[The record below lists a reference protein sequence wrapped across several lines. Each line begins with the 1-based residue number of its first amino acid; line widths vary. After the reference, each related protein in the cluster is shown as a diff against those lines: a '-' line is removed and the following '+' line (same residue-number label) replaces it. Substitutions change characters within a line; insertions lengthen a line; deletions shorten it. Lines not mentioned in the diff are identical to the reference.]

1 MSRSIAVPVRRA
13 ILRRSRQGQDAVA
26 IALAHGLSVRTVR
39 RLLQRFRSKGPDTVV
54 PFYCRCGRPTLQVPP
69 PLVQEA
75 LQLREQHRRWGAMLI
90 RVILREPH
98 ARACLPSARTLQR
111 WFPTFASQ
119 ACLTGTAAPQQSFPS
134 ETSS

>member
-39 RLLQRFRSKGPDTVV
+39 RLLQRFRSKGPDAVV

-90 RVILREPH
+90 RVILRERH